1 MIFRRLAAHLREQNW
16 AAISIEFVLLVVGV
30 FLGIQVANWNEDR
43 QDRQAEQR
51 YLRELVRDLRSDTRG
66 LQGRLENTLSK
77 FALSEQI
84 ILEIDPAFER
94 PPFLPS
100 VDTSPKPAGIF
111 RDHAFAGL
119 ATTSLVTSSDATFRE
134 LVQTGKLAVLFNRN
148 VVNQLVAYYALIEQR
163 RVEDQVALE
172 QIGPMLDYLATRGLS
187 LADGATQEDV
197 VRLAREDVHFLGLV
211 KMAYFLSNWQYA
223 ELAKLLAVAESTLA
237 RVEDSIEGAP

>member
-134 LVQTGKLAVLFNRN
+134 LVQTGKLAVLF
-148 VVNQLVAYYALIEQR
+148 VAWKIRSPWSRSARCSTTWR
-163 RVEDQVALE
+163 RVASAS
-172 QIGPMLDYLATRGLS
+172 PMERRRRMSYVS
-187 LADGATQEDV
+187 
-197 VRLAREDVHFLGLV
+197 RER
-211 KMAYFLSNWQYA
+211 MCTSWAW
-223 ELAKLLAVAESTLA
+223 
-237 RVEDSIEGAP
+237 